1 MPLAAPV
8 EWEDRTSAPRRRHG
22 GWRVLAVLMTL
33 VVIALAGLL
42 AAWRFAPER
51 VPPMLQPVEL
61 MRAVGVTV
69 SAGPVRRPAPPES
82 QFEE

>member
-8 EWEDRTSAPRRRHG
+8 EREDRTPAPRRRHG

-61 MRAVGVTV
+61 MRAVGVNP
-69 SAGPVRRPAPPES
+69 GPPARKPAPPES